1 LTPDQ
6 IYARLGRRRAVWL
19 DAIEEEDDSAASST
33 HFHQI
38 QRTGLSEWS
47 AFERDGKR
55 LLQLDTY
62 GSDER
67 KDKGTVSQTLQL
79 DETTARE
86 LLRILRKAFPGIA

>member
-1 LTPDQ
+1 MALIRSFEMKTLH
-6 IYARLGRRRAVWL
+6 RG
-19 DAIEEEDDSAASST
+19 
-33 HFHQI
+33 
-38 QRTGLSEWS
+38 GLHPTRVDCEWS
-47 AFERDGKR
+47 SFERDGKR

-79 DETTARE
+79 DESAAGE

>member
-1 LTPDQ
+1 MKTL
-6 IYARLGRRRAVWL
+6 
-19 DAIEEEDDSAASST
+19 
-33 HFHQI
+33 
-38 QRTGLSEWS
+38 QRGGLHPTRVDCEWF